1 MKKIIL
7 LGITVLLNGC
17 LNPANQL
24 INNKFIEVKPSI
36 SSVSGIWTFSV
47 A

>member
-24 INNKFIEVKPSI
+24 
-36 SSVSGIWTFSV
+36 
-47 A
+47 